1 MKAHT
6 FFGRSPEIDAL
17 LASLE
22 EGVRLVTLVGPGGI
36 GKTALAAEVAGQAVA
51 RGIVERTLVARLDS
65 VEDEGGIVDAVAL
78 ACGATLDAGGD
89 AIARVGAALAGH
101 GRALLVVDDFDG
113 LVPHAMATLGAW
125 LELAPEIAILVTS
138 RERLALAA
146 EHVTEVGPLGV
157 EGLALLVGAARRAH
171 ASFALRPGEEADA
184 EDIVRTLEGV
194 PLALELAGARLPL
207 FGARALGHRLR
218 TREEPLR
225 REGRGAAARH
235 ASLDAAVRD
244 SFEGLAPA
252 ERDVLAQLTVFHGG
266 FTAEA
271 VGSVC
276 VGEPDP
282 VTVLEVLRARSLVR
296 SVDHPTGARF
306 DLYGAIRAFVAREHP
321 GPIAA
326 AAQRHARWFLER
338 AEAAARDAHHDA
350 IAHAFLVDERDNVL
364 AVARRV
370 LEGGL
375 PTAREAEPALRAM
388 VALHPVLASRGPLT
402 ALAAALTPLV
412 DRTRDSGADPRLSAR
427 VSILRG
433 ALRRDRG
440 ELKAALKDLLAA
452 ESVARAVD
460 DAILVADAVLEL
472 GRTVLFAG
480 EIDAAREHFDRAA
493 RAFAERGAR
502 GREGEATLWLGVAVA
517 AAGKLVDA
525 RNLVERAAA
534 LAASD
539 RMLAPLAWLTA
550 ARAAADMRERSA
562 AHGALANV
570 AAGDDLVAVEASLL
584 RGHLAWDVGDEADAA
599 KQLAGARDRA
609 NAHGLAAEAAI
620 AQGFLGALGG
630 GADAYPSL
638 ALAHDVATREGRRE
652 AAAIFGA
659 LLALADAGAS
669 RPEAARAT
677 LERAAHELALPRRAP
692 LAPWP
697 LGAAWIVS
705 FARAFVERGPD
716 ALDAA
721 VRDATAAGPLP
732 LVARNVLSR
741 FANAKPPPSRLPED
755 ALVVGDEGAW
765 FRAPAP
771 QTARVGLERRRSLA
785 LLVHRL
791 AVERLAKPGATLGAA
806 ELFAA
811 AWPGEKAIA
820 SAAAHRVRVAI
831 ATLRK
836 MGLRD
841 ALVTTPD
848 GYAFSASVPL
858 VRA

>member
-6 FFGRSPEIDAL
+6 FFGRGAEIDAL

-22 EGVRLVTLVGPGGI
+22 EGARLVTLVGPGGI
-36 GKTALAAEVAGQAVA
+36 GKTALAAEVAGRAA
-51 RGIVERTLVARLDS
+51 ERAIVERVLVARLDS

-78 ACGATLDAGGD
+78 ACGATLDAGSD
-89 AIARVGAALAGH
+89 AIVRVGAALAGQ
-101 GRALLVVDDFDG
+101 GRALLVVDDFDA
-113 LVPHAMATLGAW
+113 LVPHAMVTLGAW
-125 LELAPEIAILVTS
+125 LELAPEIAMLVTS

-146 EHVTEVGPLGV
+146 EHVTEVGPLGA
-157 EGLALLVGAARRAH
+157 EGIALLVAAARRAQS
-171 ASFALRPGEEADA
+171 SFALRGGEEADA
-184 EDIVRTLEGV
+184 EDIVRVLEGV

-218 TREEPLR
+218 TREEPLAR
-225 REGRGAAARH
+225 GAREGRGAAARH

-244 SFEGLAPA
+244 SFEGLTAG

-271 VGSVC
+271 VASVC
-276 VGEPDP
+276 KGDPDA
-282 VTVLEVLRARSLVR
+282 VTVLETLRARSLVR
-296 SVDHPTGARF
+296 SVSGARF
-306 DLYGAIRAFVAREHP
+306 DLYAAIRTFVVRELP
-321 GPIAA
+321 APIASA
-326 AAQRHARWFLER
+326 AERHAAWFLER

-350 IAHAFLVDERDNVL
+350 TAHAFLVDERDNVL

-433 ALRRDRG
+433 ALRRERG
-440 ELKAALKDLLAA
+440 DLKAALKDLLAA
-452 ESVARAVD
+452 ESVARAID
-460 DAILVADAVLEL
+460 DGVLVAEALLEL
-472 GRTVLFAG
+472 GRTVFCAG
-480 EIDAAREHFDRAA
+480 EIEAAREHFDRAA

-517 AAGKLVDA
+517 AGGKIVDA
-525 RNLVERAAA
+525 KNMVDRAAA
-534 LAASD
+534 LAAND
-539 RMLAPLAWLTA
+539 RTLAPLAWLAA
-550 ARAAADMRERSA
+550 ARAAADLRERSA
-562 AHGALANV
+562 ALGALAKIE
-570 AAGDDLVAVEASLL
+570 AADDLVAVEVAML
-584 RGHLAWDVGDEADAA
+584 RGHIGWDVGDEADAA
-599 KQLAGARDRA
+599 ARFVDARDRA
-609 NAHGLAAEAAI
+609 NAHGLAVEAAV
-620 AQGFLGALGG
+620 AQGFIGALGG
-630 GADAYPSL
+630 GADTYPSL
-638 ALAHDVATREGRRE
+638 ALAHDVAAREGRRE

-669 RPEAARAT
+669 RPEAAKAT
-677 LERAAHELALPRRAP
+677 LERSARQLELPHRAP

-697 LGAAWIVS
+697 LGASWVVS
-705 FARAFVERGPD
+705 FARALIERGPD

-721 VRDATAAGPLP
+721 VRDATATGPLP

-741 FANAKPPPSRLPED
+741 FASARPPPSRLPED
-755 ALVVGDEGAW
+755 ALVVGEEGAW
-765 FRAPAP
+765 FRAPSS
-771 QTARVGLERRRSLA
+771 ARVGLERRRSLA

-806 ELFAA
+806 DLFAA
-811 AWPGEKAIA
+811 AWPGEKALA

-841 ALVTTPD
+841 TLVTTPE
-848 GYAFSASVPL
+848 GYSFSASVPL